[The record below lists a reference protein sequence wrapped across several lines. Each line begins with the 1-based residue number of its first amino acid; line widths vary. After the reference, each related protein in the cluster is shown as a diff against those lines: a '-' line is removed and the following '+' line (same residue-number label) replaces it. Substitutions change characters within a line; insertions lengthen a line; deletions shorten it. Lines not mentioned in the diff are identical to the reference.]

1 MRDHYLFARA
11 YDDLLQ
17 VINGDKIGFM
27 WQAFLEH
34 FDVIPIP

>member
-1 MRDHYLFARA
+1 MHSHYLFARA

-17 VINGDKIGFM
+17 VIDGDEIGFV
-27 WQAFLEH
+27 WRASLEH